1 MATDFEWPWQYGFPP
16 FFTLQ
21 PTLATREK
29 QLEAWSN
36 LILNYHRA
44 HKAYVLDVAEALAS
58 PLFHNKD
65 ISRKL
70 SADSLK
76 EILKYMS
83 SRGQVAW
90 TDKQQSRC
98 YVYWRSPEEWGKLVY
113 DWADATGHLN
123 TVCTFYELVQ
133 GDDTARHRIRWS
145 GRGPAAAIL
154 ANVREAREKP
164 SSYVSMAAMASSSF
178 N

>member
-1 MATDFEWPWQYGFPP
+1 MTTDFEWPWQYGFPP

-29 QLEAWSN
+29 QLEA
-36 LILNYHRA
+36 
-44 HKAYVLDVAEALAS
+44 
-58 PLFHNKD
+58 
-65 ISRKL
+65 KL
-70 SADSLK
+70 SADTLR

-90 TDKQQSRC
+90 TDKQQTRC
-98 YVYWRSPEEWGKLVY
+98 YIYWRSPEEWGKLIY

-133 GDDTARHRIRWS
+133 GDDTADTEFAGLDVDLLRLS
-145 GRGPAAAIL
+145 L
-154 ANVREAREKP
+154 QTLEKQGK
-164 SSYVSMAAMASSSF
+164 AELISF
-178 N
+178 DGSDGVKFF

>member
-1 MATDFEWPWQYGFPP
+1 MTDFEWPWQYSFPP

-36 LILNYHRA
+36 LILNYYRA
-44 HKAYVLDVAEALAS
+44 HKGYVLDVAEALAS

-70 SADSLK
+70 SADALR
-76 EILKYMS
+76 EILKSMS

-90 TDKQQSRC
+90 TDKQQTRC
-98 YVYWRSPEEWGKLVY
+98 YVFWRSPGGVGKAALRL
-113 DWADATGHLN
+113 GR
-123 TVCTFYELVQ
+123 
-133 GDDTARHRIRWS
+133 RHRTPQLRVHFLRARTGRRHSRHRVRWLDVDLLRLS
-145 GRGPAAAIL
+145 LQAL
-154 ANVREAREKP
+154 EKQGKAELITFDG
-164 SSYVSMAAMASSSF
+164 SEGVKF
-178 N
+178 F

>member
-1 MATDFEWPWQYGFPP
+1 MTDFEWPWQYSFPP

-36 LILNYHRA
+36 LILNYYRA
-44 HKAYVLDVAEALAS
+44 RKAYVLDVAEALAS

-70 SADSLK
+70 SADALR
-76 EILKYMS
+76 EILKSMCS
-83 SRGQVAW
+83 QGHIAW
-90 TDKQQSRC
+90 TDKQQTRC
-98 YVYWRSPEEWGKLVY
+98 YVFWRSPEEWGKLIY

-123 TVCTFYELVQ
+123 SVCTFYELVQ
-133 GDDTARHRIRWS
+133 GDN
-145 GRGPAAAIL
+145 AAHTEFFGLDVDLLRL
-154 ANVREAREKP
+154 ALQTLEKQGKAELITFDG
-164 SSYVSMAAMASSSF
+164 SDGVKF
-178 N
+178 F

>member
-1 MATDFEWPWQYGFPP
+1 MTTDFEWPWQYGFPP

-70 SADSLK
+70 SADSLR
-76 EILKYMS
+76 EVLKYMN

-98 YVYWRSPEEWGKLVY
+98 YVYWRSPEEWGKLIY

-133 GDDTARHRIRWS
+133 GDDTADTEFAGLDVDLLRIS
-145 GRGPAAAIL
+145 L
-154 ANVREAREKP
+154 QTLEKQGK
-164 SSYVSMAAMASSSF
+164 AELISF
-178 N
+178 DGSDGVKFF